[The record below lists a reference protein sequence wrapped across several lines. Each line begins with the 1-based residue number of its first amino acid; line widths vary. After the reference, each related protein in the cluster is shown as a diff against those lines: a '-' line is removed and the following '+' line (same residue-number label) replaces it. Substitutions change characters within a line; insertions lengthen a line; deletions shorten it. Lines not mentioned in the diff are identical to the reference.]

1 MFTEATRAQILGTG
15 HFLAWIPAERRCPIH
30 LCAPDLTK
38 LPQFGQEKVVRG
50 CNGAVVNGRGKED
63 SLSLEAHQLV
73 PVETLHQVPAGAVL
87 GHCQGLTA
95 HLLPSGH
102 THPPLPTPPGQGPST
117 LGSRK
122 PSECADMQNPG
133 LETVSSE
140 PTLHCAWPQG
150 QQLRAQMKEER
161 CASCWILGHGH
172 KLYPC

>member
-102 THPPLPTPPGQGPST
+102 TPPPQPPPGGWPLSKQIPSSIT
-117 LGSRK
+117 GGALGVRVRL
-122 PSECADMQNPG
+122 C
-133 LETVSSE
+133 
-140 PTLHCAWPQG
+140 G
-150 QQLRAQMKEER
+150 QQKAN
-161 CASCWILGHGH
+161 S
-172 KLYPC
+172 